1 MGLAEG
7 GLLTASSSC
16 ENSARTGRKVG
27 VIEYRA
33 AAHNRARARA
43 RARPRKS
50 GAIEY
55 DFSVGG
61 GHKGLS
67 GGAGYA

>member
-33 AAHNRARARA
+33 AAHNRARAR
-43 RARPRKS
+43 PRKS